1 MKLNRVDLSPGVVYR
16 GEGNANLVV
25 AVPGTATV
33 LRLPKSKYQEKS
45 QAEKLE
51 AMARYV
57 NQVLRPVLR
66 DFVSPVSIVDLDWA
80 QLETIRAAVAAA
92 RPSKR
97 LAKNVFSPC
106 ALLMEDHCF
115 LTQAGPGPVLAVEIK
130 PKQGFIHPQLQ
141 GEKYC
146 NFCLKQIFKSRNGE
160 DGAVKS
166 KYCPLDLFSGDQAR
180 METAIQNLMNTPK
193 NNLRIFK
200 DGIILHDENS
210 AANRDCDYFI
220 SSILGHKSFLPK
232 VLSKLLRSEPH
243 CDRIE
248 MKISANE
255 SLMKD
260 SECSVK
266 LSSPLPENSILNQ
279 VLTLQKCSLTDEE
292 AEKVLIQFK
301 LTGVDIDSLQ
311 HIISEGDTPFP
322 DLTEDLMTK
331 VQDLKRY
338 CMAVTARDLSIIVAI
353 SPDNTASSGNTLIIN
368 QKQFRY
374 KLSIIDLDPKNL
386 QRISKYIENRKLWS
400 DGLLNTSF

>member
-1 MKLNRVDLSPGVVYR
+1 MKLGRVDLSPGVVYR

-57 NQVLRPVLR
+57 NQVLRPVLW

-80 QLETIRAAVAAA
+80 QLETIRTAVAAS

-115 LTQAGPGPVLAVEIK
+115 LDQAGPGPVLAVEIK
-130 PKQGFIHPQLQ
+130 PKQGFIHPQRQ
-141 GEKYC
+141 GEKFC
-146 NFCLKQIFKSRNGE
+146 NFCLKQIFKSKNGE

-166 KYCPLDLFSGDQAR
+166 KYCPLDLFSGDQSR
-180 METAIQNLMNTPK
+180 METAIQNLMSTPK

-210 AANRDCDYFI
+210 AENSDCDNFI
-220 SSILGHKSFLPK
+220 SSTLGHKSFLPK
-232 VLSKLLRSEPH
+232 VMSKLLRSEPH

-255 SLMKD
+255 SLRKD
-260 SECSVK
+260 SECSGN
-266 LSSPLPENSILNQ
+266 LSFPLPENSILNQ

-292 AEKVLIQFK
+292 AEKVLNQLK
-301 LTGVDIDSLQ
+301 VTGVDTDSLQ
-311 HIISEGDTPFP
+311 HFISGGDTPFP

-353 SPDNTASSGNTLIIN
+353 SPEDTDTSSGNTLLIN

-400 DGLLNTSF
+400 DVLLTSL

>member
-1 MKLNRVDLSPGVVYR
+1 MKLSRVDLSPGVVYR

-51 AMARYV
+51 AMARYM
-57 NQVLRPVLR
+57 NHVLRPVLW

-80 QLETIRAAVAAA
+80 QLETIRTAVAAA

-115 LTQAGPGPVLAVEIK
+115 LDQAGSGPVLAVEIK
-130 PKQGFIHPQLQ
+130 PKQGFIHPQRQ
-141 GEKYC
+141 GEKFC
-146 NFCLKQIFKSRNGE
+146 NFCLKQIFKSRNE
-160 DGAVKS
+160 DDGAVRS

-180 METAIQNLMNTPK
+180 METAIQNLMSTPK

-200 DGIILHDENS
+200 DGIILHNENS
-210 AANRDCDYFI
+210 AENSDCDNFI
-220 SSILGHKSFLPK
+220 SSTLGHKSFLPK
-232 VLSKLLRSEPH
+232 VMSKLLRSEPH

-255 SLMKD
+255 SSMKD
-260 SECSVK
+260 SECSGK
-266 LSSPLPENSILNQ
+266 LSFPLPENSILNQ

-292 AEKVLIQFK
+292 AEKVLNQLK
-301 LTGVDIDSLQ
+301 LTGVDTDSLQ
-311 HIISEGDTPFP
+311 HFISGGDTPFP

-331 VQDLKRY
+331 VHDLKRY

-353 SPDNTASSGNTLIIN
+353 SPEDTDASSGNTLLIN

-400 DGLLNTSF
+400 DVLLTSL

>member
-1 MKLNRVDLSPGVVYR
+1 MKLSRVDLSPGVVYR

-57 NQVLRPVLR
+57 NQVLRPVLW

-80 QLETIRAAVAAA
+80 QLETIRTAVALS

-115 LTQAGPGPVLAVEIK
+115 LDQAGSGPVLAVEIK
-130 PKQGFIHPQLQ
+130 PKQGFIHPQRQ
-141 GEKYC
+141 GEKFC
-146 NFCLKQIFKSRNGE
+146 NFCLKQIFKSKNGE

-166 KYCPLDLFSGDQAR
+166 KYCPLDLFSGDQSR
-180 METAIQNLMNTPK
+180 METAIQNLMSTPK

-200 DGIILHDENS
+200 DGITLHDENS
-210 AANRDCDYFI
+210 AENSDCDNFI
-220 SSILGHKSFLPK
+220 SSTLGHKSFLPK
-232 VLSKLLRSEPH
+232 VMSKLLRSEPH

-255 SLMKD
+255 SLRKD
-260 SECSVK
+260 SECSGN
-266 LSSPLPENSILNQ
+266 LSFPLPENSILNQ
-279 VLTLQKCSLTDEE
+279 VLTLQKCRLTDEE
-292 AEKVLIQFK
+292 AEKVLNQLK
-301 LTGVDIDSLQ
+301 VTGVDTDSLQ
-311 HIISEGDTPFP
+311 HFISGGDTPFP
-322 DLTEDLMTK
+322 DLTEDLMTR

-353 SPDNTASSGNTLIIN
+353 SPEDTDASSGNTLLIN

-400 DGLLNTSF
+400 DGLLTSL

>member
-1 MKLNRVDLSPGVVYR
+1 MKLRSVDLSPGVVYR

-45 QAEKLE
+45 QAEKLA

-57 NQVLRPVLR
+57 NQVLRPVLW

-80 QLETIRAAVAAA
+80 QLETIRTAVAAS

-115 LTQAGPGPVLAVEIK
+115 LDQAGSGPVLAVEIK
-130 PKQGFIHPQLQ
+130 PKQGFIHPQRQ
-141 GEKYC
+141 GEKFC
-146 NFCLKQIFKSRNGE
+146 NFCLKQIFKSKNGE
-160 DGAVKS
+160 DGAVIS
-166 KYCPLDLFSGDQAR
+166 KYCPLDLFSGDQSR
-180 METAIQNLMNTPK
+180 METAIQNLMSTPK

-200 DGIILHDENS
+200 DGITLHDENS
-210 AANRDCDYFI
+210 AENSDCDNFI
-220 SSILGHKSFLPK
+220 SSTLGHKSFLPK
-232 VLSKLLRSEPH
+232 VMSKLLRSEPH

-255 SLMKD
+255 SLRKD
-260 SECSVK
+260 SECSGN
-266 LSSPLPENSILNQ
+266 LSFPLPENSILNQ
-279 VLTLQKCSLTDEE
+279 VLTLQKCRLTDEE
-292 AEKVLIQFK
+292 AEKVLNQLK
-301 LTGVDIDSLQ
+301 VTGVDTDSLQ
-311 HIISEGDTPFP
+311 HFISGGDIPFP
-322 DLTEDLMTK
+322 DLTEDLMTR

-353 SPDNTASSGNTLIIN
+353 SPEDTDASSGNTLIIN

-400 DGLLNTSF
+400 DVLLTSL